1 MMQPSATMLFAT
13 LALPWLAALALF
25 ALPNDRRNAAAGIAG
40 GATLLALTLLALQGP
55 AMFDGLVLNSSV
67 QWLPFKGA
75 DFGLRADGLA
85 WTFAMLVLVIGAL
98 VVLYARYYLSDS
110 DPMARFYAFFMLFM
124 GAMLGVVLADNL
136 LLLVVF
142 WELTSIAS
150 FLLIGYWQ
158 GRADARQGAR
168 LSLTI
173 TAAGGLALLG
183 GVLLLGEIVG
193 SFKLDDVL
201 AAGDAVRAHP
211 WYAPALLLILAGA
224 FSKSA
229 QFPLHFWLPQAM
241 AAPTPVSAYLH
252 SATLVKAGVFLLA
265 RLHPTLSGTDLWFY
279 VVSLTGLATLL
290 VGAYVAVF
298 QHDLKGLLA
307 YSTISHLG
315 LITLLF
321 GLSTPLAT
329 VAGVFHILNH
339 ATFKASLFMA
349 AGIIDHEAGS
359 RDMRHLNG
367 LWKYM
372 PVTAVLAIVASS
384 AMAGVPLLN
393 GFLSKEM
400 FFAETLG
407 LDTQPVLAVLIPL
420 LATLAAAFSVAYSVR
435 FIHDVFWNGE
445 PKGLP
450 RMPHD
455 PPFWMLVPV
464 GALAL
469 LCVLVGTLPAITIGP
484 LLATTATPVVG
495 GTLPYYSLAIW
506 HGLNLP
512 LLMSVVALGVGVVFY
527 FMLQRLF
534 RLHDLVHLPRGGREI
549 LDFTIAAAVRLARAL
564 TGRIVNGSLQRSVL
578 LICAAAV
585 VVGVWPWLTGTAA
598 APATRAAAT
607 AAGPAAWTLWLIAL
621 VALAALLLRHR
632 ERLEALIYL
641 GVVGLTV
648 SLTFGALS
656 APDLLL
662 TQLLVEVAS
671 VLLLLLALNFL
682 PRQSTP
688 TDSSARRWRDAV
700 IALAG
705 GIGVSA
711 IVHAVLTRPRP
722 DSLAPW
728 FLENAVPGA
737 FGTNAVNVIL
747 VDFRAF
753 DTLGE
758 ITVLG
763 LAALLVASLLPRAE
777 APAATPVPP
786 AGAAPAREFSLM
798 LEITS
803 RVMLPLTALVAA
815 WFFIR
820 GHNLP
825 GGGFIGGLVL
835 AIGLLLPY
843 LGSGTSWV
851 EQRSRPGFEAWIG
864 WGLACATVTG
874 LLSLA
879 LGYPFLTSTYF
890 APVLPVVDKI
900 SIASAMFFDLGVFLA
915 VAGASMLALTRL
927 GRLGEPQ
934 AQEQG
939 GLR

>member
-1 MMQPSATMLFAT
+1 MSGMMPYVLLIA
-13 LALPWLAALALF
+13 LALPWLAALVLF
-25 ALPNDRRNAAAGIAG
+25 ALPNERRNSAAAVAG
-40 GATLLALTLLALQGP
+40 GATLAALALLSTAGP
-55 AMFDGLVLNSSV
+55 TVFDGTVLRIAWA
-67 QWLPFKGA
+67 WLPFEGA

-85 WTFAMLVLVIGAL
+85 WTFAMLVLGIGAL
-98 VVLYARYYLSDS
+98 VVLYARYYLSAS

-124 GAMLGVVLADNL
+124 GAMLGIVLADNL

-173 TAAGGLALLG
+173 TALGGLALLA

-193 SFKLDDVL
+193 SFKLDAVL
-201 AAGDAVRAHP
+201 AAGDTVRAHP
-211 WYAPALLLILAGA
+211 WYAATLLLILLGA

-265 RLHPTLSGTDLWFY
+265 RLHPTLAGSELWFY
-279 VVSLTGLATLL
+279 VVSLTGLATLV
-290 VGAYVAVF
+290 VGAYIAVF

-321 GLSTPLAT
+321 GLSTPMAT

-349 AGIIDHEAGS
+349 AGIIDHETGS
-359 RDMRHLNG
+359 RDMRPLGG
-367 LWKYM
+367 LWKFM
-372 PVTAVLAIVASS
+372 PMTAVLAIVASS

-400 FFAETLG
+400 FFAETLH
-407 LDTQPVLAVLIPL
+407 LHTTPLLTLAIPVLATV
-420 LATLAAAFSVAYSVR
+420 AAAFSVAYSVR

-445 PKGLP
+445 PTDLP
-450 RMPHD
+450 RTPHD

-469 LCVLVGTLPAITIGP
+469 LCLLVGIVPALTIGP
-484 LLATTATPVVG
+484 LLALAATPVVG
-495 GTLPYYSLAIW
+495 AALPEYSLAIW
-506 HGLNLP
+506 HGFNLP
-512 LLMSVVALGVGVVFY
+512 LLMSAVALAAGTAIY

-534 RLHDLVHLPRGGREI
+534 KLHDLVHLPRGGREI
-549 LDFTIAAAVRLARAL
+549 FDFTVAATIRFARAAV
-564 TGRIVNGSLQRSVL
+564 GRIANGSLQRSVL
-578 LICAAAV
+578 LICGAALLL
-585 VVGVWPWLTGTAA
+585 GVWPFLNGIA
-598 APATRAAAT
+598 APAAAGPTAT
-607 AAGPAAWTLWLIAL
+607 AAGPVGWTLWLIAL
-621 VALAALLLRHR
+621 VAMAALLARYR
-632 ERLEALIYL
+632 ERVEALVYL
-641 GVVGLTV
+641 GVIGLVV

-671 VLLLLLALNFL
+671 ILLLLLALNFL
-682 PRQSTP
+682 PRRSEP
-688 TDSSARRWRDAV
+688 TDSNARRWRDAG

-705 GIGVSA
+705 GIGISA
-711 IVHAVLTRPRP
+711 IVYAVLTRPRP
-722 DSLAPW
+722 ESLAPW
-728 FLENAVPGA
+728 FLDNAVPGA

-758 ITVLG
+758 IAVLG
-763 LAALLVASLLPRAE
+763 LAALLVAALLPRAATTSAQV
-777 APAATPVPP
+777 APPGADAA
-786 AGAAPAREFSLM
+786 RSLM

-803 RVMLPLTALVAA
+803 RVMIPLTAVVAV

-843 LGSGTSWV
+843 LGSGTGWV
-851 EQRSRPGFEAWIG
+851 EQRSRPSFEAWIG
-864 WGLACATVTG
+864 WGLACATFTG
-874 LLSLA
+874 LVSLA

-890 APVLPVVDKI
+890 APVLPVVDKV
-900 SIASAMFFDLGVFLA
+900 SIASAMFFDLGVFLT
-915 VAGASMLALTRL
+915 VAGAAMLALTRL
-927 GRLGEPQ
+927 GRMAIRTP
-934 AQEQG
+934 AG
-939 GLR
+939 GAA

>member
-1 MMQPSATMLFAT
+1 MMPLQLLAA

-25 ALPNDRRNAAAGIAG
+25 ALPNGRRNTAAAIAG
-40 GATLLALTLLALQGP
+40 GATLLAAALLAMQGP
-55 AMFDGLVLNSSV
+55 AVFAGEVPRFSWP
-67 QWLPFKGA
+67 WLPFEGA
-75 DFGLRADGLA
+75 DFGLRVDGLA
-85 WTFAMLVLVIGAL
+85 WTFAMLVLGIGAL
-98 VVLYARYYLSDS
+98 VVLYARYYLSAD
-110 DPMARFYAFFMLFM
+110 DPMARFYALFMVFM
-124 GAMLGVVLADNL
+124 GAMLGLVLADNL

-142 WELTSIAS
+142 WELTSVSS

-158 GRADARQGAR
+158 DRADARQGAR

-173 TAAGGLALLG
+173 TALGGLALLG
-183 GVLLLGEIVG
+183 GVLLLGDIVG
-193 SFKLDDVL
+193 SFRLDAVL
-201 AAGDAVRAHP
+201 AAGDTVRAHP
-211 WYAPALLLILAGA
+211 WYAPTLLLILLGA

-252 SATLVKAGVFLLA
+252 SATLVKAGVFLIA
-265 RLHPTLSGTDLWFY
+265 RLHPTLAGTDLWFY

-329 VAGVFHILNH
+329 VAGVFHIVNH

-349 AGIIDHEAGS
+349 AGVIDHEAGS
-359 RDMRHLNG
+359 RDMRRLHG
-367 LWKYM
+367 LWRYM
-372 PVTAVLAIVASS
+372 PLTAVLAIVASA

-400 FFAETLG
+400 FFAETLQ
-407 LDTQPVLAVLIPL
+407 LDARPLLAVAIPL
-420 LATLAAAFSVAYSVR
+420 LATVAAAFSVAYSLR

-445 PKGLP
+445 PVGLP
-450 RMPHD
+450 QTPHD
-455 PPFWMLVPV
+455 PPFWMLVPI
-464 GALAL
+464 GALAV
-469 LCVLVGTLPAITIGP
+469 LCLLVGILPALIVGP
-484 LLATTATPVVG
+484 LLAVTAAPVVG

-506 HGLNLP
+506 HGFNLP
-512 LLMSVVALGVGVVFY
+512 LLMSVLALFGGVVLY
-527 FMLQRLF
+527 VMLQRLF
-534 RLHDLVHLPRGGREI
+534 RLHDLVHLPRGGREVF
-549 LDFTIAAAVRLARAL
+549 DATIAAAVRGSRAL
-564 TGRIVNGSLQRSVL
+564 TGLLVNGSVQRSVL
-578 LICAAAV
+578 LITLAALVLGLWTLLA
-585 VVGVWPWLTGTAA
+585 PPPAA
-598 APATRAAAT
+598 APLTVAAT
-607 AAGPAAWTLWLIAL
+607 AAGPVAWTLWLITL
-621 VALAALLLRHR
+621 CALAALVVRHR
-632 ERLEALIYL
+632 ERLEALVYL
-641 GVVGLTV
+641 GVVGLAV

-671 VLLLLLALNFL
+671 ILLLLLALNFL
-682 PRQSTP
+682 PRRSSR
-688 TDSSARRWRDAV
+688 TDPPARRWRDAGL
-700 IALAG
+700 ALGAG
-705 GIGVSA
+705 AGVSML
-711 IVHAVLTRPRP
+711 VHAVLSRPRP

-763 LAALLVASLLPRAE
+763 LAAVLVAALLPRTGTAETVE
-777 APAATPVPP
+777 AP
-786 AGAAPAREFSLM
+786 GAAAGTDRSLM
-798 LEITS
+798 LEVTS
-803 RVMLPLTALVAA
+803 RVMLPLTALVAV
-815 WFFIR
+815 WFFLR

-843 LGSGTSWV
+843 LGSGADWV
-851 EQRSRPGFEAWIG
+851 ERRSTPRFEAWIG
-864 WGLACATVTG
+864 WGLGCATVTG
-874 LLSLA
+874 LVSLA
-879 LGYPFLTSTYF
+879 LDHPFLTSAYL
-890 APVLPVVDKI
+890 APVLPVIEKLPI
-900 SIASAMFFDLGVFLA
+900 PSALFFDLGVFLT
-915 VAGASMLALTRL
+915 VAGAAALALTRL
-927 GRLGEPQ
+927 GRLAAAPND
-934 AQEQG
+934 G
-939 GLR
+939 GRT

>member
-1 MMQPSATMLFAT
+1 MTAPPAGLLFA
-13 LALPWLAALALF
+13 ALLLPAIAAAALF
-25 ALPNDRRNAAAGIAG
+25 ALPNERRNLAAGLAG
-40 GATLLALTLLALQGP
+40 AATLAAFALLALAGP
-55 AMFDGLVLNSSV
+55 AVFDGQVLRV
-67 QWLPFKGA
+67 AVPWLPFTGA

-85 WTFAMLVLVIGAL
+85 WTFAMLLLGIGAL
-98 VVLYARYYLSDS
+98 VVLYARYYLSDA
-110 DPMARFYAFFMLFM
+110 DPIARFYAFFMLFM

-168 LSLTI
+168 LSFTI
-173 TAAGGLALLG
+173 TAAGGLALLA

-193 SFKLDDVL
+193 SFRLDDVL
-201 AAGDAVRAHP
+201 AAGDRIRAHP

-229 QFPLHFWLPQAM
+229 QVPLHFWLPQAM

-265 RLHPTLSGTDLWFY
+265 RLHPALAGTDLWFY
-279 VVSLTGLATLL
+279 VVSSTGLATLL
-290 VGAYVAVF
+290 VGAYIAVF

-359 RDMRHLNG
+359 RDMRLLKG
-367 LWKYM
+367 LRRHM
-372 PVTAVLAIVASS
+372 PVTAVLAIVASA

-400 FFAETLG
+400 FFAETVG
-407 LDTQPVLAVLIPL
+407 LDAHPLLALLIPA

-435 FIHDVFWNGE
+435 FIHDVFWHGE
-445 PKGLP
+445 TAGLP
-450 RMPHD
+450 RTPHD
-455 PPFWMLVPV
+455 PPFWMLLPAA
-464 GALAL
+464 ALAL
-469 LCVLVGTLPAITIGP
+469 LCLLVGILPALTIGP
-484 LLATTATPVVG
+484 LLALAATPVVG
-495 GTLPYYSLAIW
+495 GALPAYSLAIW

-512 LLMSVVALGVGVVFY
+512 LAMSIVALVVGAGFY
-527 FMLQRLF
+527 FTLQRLF
-534 RLHDLVHLPRGGREI
+534 RLHDRVHLPRGGRE
-549 LDFTIAAAVRLARAL
+549 LFDFAMAALARGAARL
-564 TGRIVNGSLQRSVL
+564 SGLVVNGSLQRSLGLIVL
-578 LICAAAV
+578 ATVALGLW
-585 VVGVWPWLTGTAA
+585 GVIGAGGPAPAA
-598 APATRAAAT
+598 APPGTPVGI
-607 AAGPAAWTLWLIAL
+607 AGTTLWLIGI
-621 VALAALLLRHR
+621 VALAALLARHR
-632 ERLEALIYL
+632 TRLEAVLYL
-641 GVVGLTV
+641 GAVGLVV

-671 VLLLLLALNFL
+671 VLLLLLALHFL
-682 PRQSTP
+682 PPESAPSDTR
-688 TDSSARRWRDAV
+688 ARRGRDALLALGAGAG
-700 IALAG
+700 IAAL
-705 GIGVSA
+705 
-711 IVHAVLTRPRP
+711 VHTVLTRPRP

-728 FLENAVPGA
+728 FLENALPGA
-737 FGTNAVNVIL
+737 FGTNAVNVII
-747 VDFRAF
+747 VDFRGF

-763 LAALLVASLLPRAE
+763 LAALIVAMLLPRAQPP
-777 APAATPVPP
+777 APGAVPAALRSPLLEVT
-786 AGAAPAREFSLM
+786 AR
-798 LEITS
+798 T
-803 RVMLPLTALVAA
+803 MLPLVALVAL
-815 WFFIR
+815 WFFLR
-820 GHNLP
+820 GHNQP

-843 LGSGTSWV
+843 LGSGTNWV
-851 EQRSRPGFEAWIG
+851 EERSQPNFEAWIAWG
-864 WGLACATVTG
+864 VGCATLTGLA
-874 LLSLA
+874 SLA
-879 LGYPFLTSTYF
+879 FDHPFLTSTYL
-890 APVLPVVDKI
+890 APVLPLVEKV
-900 SIASAMFFDLGVFLA
+900 SIASAMFFDLGVFLT
-915 VAGASMLALTRL
+915 VTGATMLALTRL
-927 GRLGEPQ
+927 GRLDG
-934 AQEQG
+934 AGARAAAAAG
-939 GLR
+939 GAR

>member
-1 MMQPSATMLFAT
+1 MMPLQLLAA

-25 ALPNDRRNAAAGIAG
+25 ALPNGRRNASAAIAG
-40 GATLLALTLLALQGP
+40 GATLLAAALLATLGP
-55 AMFDGLVLNSSV
+55 AVFAGDVPHISWP
-67 QWLPFKGA
+67 WLPLEGA
-75 DFGLRADGLA
+75 HFGLRVDGLA
-85 WTFAMLVLVIGAL
+85 WTFAMLVLGIGAL
-98 VVLYARYYLSDS
+98 VVLYARYYLSAE
-110 DPMARFYAFFMLFM
+110 DPMARFYALFMVFM
-124 GAMLGVVLADNL
+124 GAMLGLVLSDNL

-142 WELTSIAS
+142 WELTSISS

-158 GRADARQGAR
+158 DRADARRGAR

-173 TAAGGLALLG
+173 TALGGLALLA
-183 GVLLLGEIVG
+183 GVLLLGSIVG
-193 SFKLDDVL
+193 SFQLDAVL
-201 AAGDAVRAHP
+201 AAGETVRTHP
-211 WYAPALLLILAGA
+211 WYAPTLLLILLGA

-252 SATLVKAGVFLLA
+252 SATLVKAGVFLIA
-265 RLHPTLSGTDLWFY
+265 RLHPTLAGTDLWFY

-290 VGAYVAVF
+290 TGAYIAMF

-339 ATFKASLFMA
+339 AAFKASLFMA
-349 AGIIDHEAGS
+349 AGVIDHETGS
-359 RDMRHLNG
+359 RDMRRLHG
-367 LWKYM
+367 LWRYM
-372 PVTAVLAIVASS
+372 PVTAVLAIVASA

-400 FFAETLG
+400 FFAETLH
-407 LDTQPVLAVLIPL
+407 LDARPLLSAAIPL
-420 LATLAAAFSVAYSVR
+420 LATVAAAFSVAYSLR

-445 PKGLP
+445 PVALP
-450 RMPHD
+450 RKPHD
-455 PPFWMLVPV
+455 PPFWMLVPI
-464 GALAL
+464 GTLAALCL
-469 LCVLVGTLPAITIGP
+469 LVGILPALTVGP
-484 LLATTATPVVG
+484 LLAVTATPVVG
-495 GTLPYYSLAIW
+495 GTLPDYSLAIW

-512 LLMSVVALGVGVVFY
+512 LLMSVLALLVGVALY

-549 LDFTIAAAVRLARAL
+549 FDATVAAAVRASRAL
-564 TGRIVNGSLQRSVL
+564 TDLLVNGSVQRSVL
-578 LICAAAV
+578 LITLAALVLGLWTLLAP
-585 VVGVWPWLTGTAA
+585 GSAA
-598 APATRAAAT
+598 APPSVAAT
-607 AAGPAAWTLWLIAL
+607 PAGPVVWTLWLL
-621 VALAALLLRHR
+621 TLCALAALIVRHR
-632 ERLEALIYL
+632 ERLEALVYL
-641 GVVGLTV
+641 GVVGLAV

-671 VLLLLLALNFL
+671 ILLLLLALNFL
-682 PRQSTP
+682 PQRSSR
-688 TDSSARRWRDAV
+688 TDPAARRWRDAG
-700 IALAG
+700 IALGAG
-705 GIGVSA
+705 VGISTLVY
-711 IVHAVLTRPRP
+711 AVLSRPRP

-728 FLENAVPGA
+728 FLENAIPGA

-763 LAALLVASLLPRAE
+763 LAALLVAGLLPRVA
-777 APAATPVPP
+777 AATPVEAAGAGDP
-786 AGAAPAREFSLM
+786 AGRSLM

-803 RVMLPLTALVAA
+803 RVMLPLTALVAV
-815 WFFIR
+815 WFFLR

-843 LGSGTSWV
+843 LGSGADWV
-851 EQRSRPGFEAWIG
+851 EQRSAPRFEAWIG

-874 LLSLA
+874 LVSLA
-879 LGYPFLTSTYF
+879 LDHPFLTSAYL
-890 APVLPVVDKI
+890 APVLPVIDKVP
-900 SIASAMFFDLGVFLA
+900 IATAMFFDLGVFLT
-915 VAGASMLALTRL
+915 VAGAAALALTRL
-927 GRLGEPQ
+927 GRLSGTPHD
-934 AQEQG
+934 G
-939 GLR
+939 GRA

>member
-1 MMQPSATMLFAT
+1 MPLQLLAA

-25 ALPNDRRNAAAGIAG
+25 ALPNGRRNTAAAIAG
-40 GATLLALTLLALQGP
+40 GASLLAAALLATLGP
-55 AMFDGLVLNSSV
+55 AVFAGEVPHVSWP
-67 QWLPFKGA
+67 WLPFEGA
-75 DFGLRADGLA
+75 DFGLRVDGLA
-85 WTFAMLVLVIGAL
+85 WTFAMLVLGIGAL
-98 VVLYARYYLSDS
+98 VVLYARYYLSAD
-110 DPMARFYAFFMLFM
+110 DPMARFYALFMLFM
-124 GAMLGVVLADNL
+124 GAMLGLVLADNL

-142 WELTSIAS
+142 WELTSLSS

-158 GRADARQGAR
+158 HRADARRGAR

-173 TAAGGLALLG
+173 TALGGLALLG
-183 GVLLLGEIVG
+183 GVLLLGGIVG
-193 SFKLDDVL
+193 SFQLDAVL
-201 AAGDAVRAHP
+201 AAGETVRAHP
-211 WYAPALLLILAGA
+211 WYAPTLLLILLGA

-252 SATLVKAGVFLLA
+252 SATLVKAGVFLIA

-279 VVSLTGLATLL
+279 VVSLTGLATLG
-290 VGAYVAVF
+290 VGAYIAMF
-298 QHDLKGLLA
+298 KHDLKGLLA

-329 VAGVFHILNH
+329 VAGVFHIINH

-349 AGIIDHEAGS
+349 AGVIDHETGS
-359 RDMRHLNG
+359 RDMRRLHG
-367 LWKYM
+367 LWRYM
-372 PVTAVLAIVASS
+372 PLTAVLAIVASA

-400 FFAETLG
+400 FFAETLQ
-407 LDTQPVLAVLIPL
+407 LDARPL
-420 LATLAAAFSVAYSVR
+420 LAVAIPPLATVAAAFSVAYSLR

-445 PKGLP
+445 PRGLP
-450 RMPHD
+450 RTPHD
-455 PPFWMLVPV
+455 PPIWMLVPI
-464 GALAL
+464 GTLAALCL
-469 LCVLVGTLPAITIGP
+469 LVGILPAMTVGP
-484 LLATTATPVVG
+484 LLAVTAAPVVG

-512 LLMSVVALGVGVVFY
+512 LLMSVLALFAGVVLY

-534 RLHDLVHLPRGGREI
+534 RLHDLVHLPRGGREVF
-549 LDFTIAAAVRLARAL
+549 DATVAAAVRGSRAL
-564 TGRIVNGSLQRSVL
+564 IGLLVNGSVQRSVL
-578 LICAAAV
+578 LITLAAL
-585 VVGVWPWLTGTAA
+585 GLGLWPLLAPQPGA
-598 APATRAAAT
+598 APLTVAAT
-607 AAGPAAWTLWLIAL
+607 SAGPVAWTLWLL
-621 VALAALLLRHR
+621 TLCALAALVVRHR
-632 ERLEALIYL
+632 ERLEALVYL
-641 GVVGLTV
+641 GVVGLAV

-671 VLLLLLALNFL
+671 ILLLLLALNFL
-682 PRQSTP
+682 PRRSSR
-688 TDSSARRWRDAV
+688 TDAPARRWRDAGL
-700 IALAG
+700 ALSAG
-705 GIGVSA
+705 VGISTLVY
-711 IVHAVLTRPRP
+711 AVLSRPRP

-728 FLENAVPGA
+728 FLDNAVPGA

-763 LAALLVASLLPRAE
+763 LAAVLVAALLPHTVTAGTVE
-777 APAATPVPP
+777 APDAATG
-786 AGAAPAREFSLM
+786 AGRSLM
-798 LEITS
+798 LEVTS
-803 RVMLPLTALVAA
+803 RVMLPLTGLVAV
-815 WFFIR
+815 WFFLR

-843 LGSGTSWV
+843 LGSGADWV
-851 EQRSRPGFEAWIG
+851 ERRSAPRFEAWIG

-874 LLSLA
+874 LVSLA
-879 LGYPFLTSTYF
+879 LSHPFLTSAYL
-890 APVLPVVDKI
+890 APVLPVIEKLPI
-900 SIASAMFFDLGVFLA
+900 PSAMFFDLGVFLT
-915 VAGASMLALTRL
+915 VAGAAALALTRL
-927 GRLGEPQ
+927 GRHSGAPQ
-934 AQEQG
+934 DG
-939 GLR
+939 GRT

>member
-1 MMQPSATMLFAT
+1 MTGMPLQLLGAF
-13 LALPWLAALALF
+13 ALPWLAAIALL
-25 ALPNDRRNAAAGIAG
+25 ALPNQRRNAAAAIAG
-40 GATLLALTLLALQGP
+40 GAALLGVALLATLGP
-55 AMFDGLVLNSSV
+55 AVFAGGVLQLSWP
-67 QWLPFKGA
+67 WLPFEGA
-75 DFGLRADGLA
+75 SFGLRVDGLA
-85 WTFAMLVLVIGAL
+85 WTFAMLVLGIGAL
-98 VVLYARYYLSDS
+98 VVLYARYYLSES

-142 WELTSIAS
+142 WELTSISS

-173 TAAGGLALLG
+173 TALGGLALLA

-193 SFKLDDVL
+193 SFSLDAVL
-201 AAGDAVRAHP
+201 AAGETVRAHP
-211 WYAPALLLILAGA
+211 WYAPAVLLILLGA

-252 SATLVKAGVFLLA
+252 SATLVKAGVFLIA
-265 RLHPTLSGTDLWFY
+265 RLHPTLAGTDLWFY
-279 VVSLTGLATLL
+279 VVSLTGLATLV
-290 VGAYVAVF
+290 VGAYIAVF

-329 VAGVFHILNH
+329 VAGVFHVVNH

-359 RDMRHLNG
+359 RDMRSLNG

-372 PVTAVLAIVASS
+372 RVTAVLAIVASS

-400 FFAETLG
+400 FFAETLA
-407 LDTQPVLAVLIPL
+407 LDAHPVLAILIPS

-445 PKGLP
+445 PRGLP
-450 RMPHD
+450 RTPHD

-469 LCVLVGTLPAITIGP
+469 LCLLVGIVPAITVGP
-484 LLATTATPVVG
+484 LLAVTATPVVG
-495 GTLPYYSLAIW
+495 GTLPEYSLAIW

-512 LLMSVVALGVGVVFY
+512 LLMSVIALGVGTVFY
-527 FMLQRLF
+527 FTLQRLF
-534 RLHDLVHLPRGGREI
+534 RLHELVHLPRGGREI
-549 LDFTIAAAVRLARAL
+549 FDFTVSAAVRAARAI
-564 TGRIVNGSLQRSVL
+564 TGAIVNGSLQRSVL
-578 LICAAAV
+578 LITLASLALGAWV
-585 VVGVWPWLTGTAA
+585 LLDARQPGAL
-598 APATRAAAT
+598 AAAT
-607 AAGPAAWTLWLIAL
+607 VPANTVGWTLWLIAL
-621 VALAALLLRHR
+621 VALAALLTRHR
-632 ERLEALIYL
+632 ERIEALIYL
-641 GVVGLTV
+641 GVVGLVV

-671 VLLLLLALNFL
+671 ILLLLLALNFM
-682 PRQSTP
+682 PRQSAP
-688 TDSSARRWRDAV
+688 TDTARRRWRDASV
-700 IALAG
+700 ALGAG
-705 GIGVSA
+705 VGVSA
-711 IVHAVLTRPRP
+711 IVYAVLSRPKP
-722 DSLAPW
+722 ESLAPW

-763 LAALLVASLLPRAE
+763 LAALIVGALLPRA
-777 APAATPVPP
+777 ATTTVTGP
-786 AGAAPAREFSLM
+786 GADRSLM

-803 RVMLPLTALVAA
+803 RVMLPLTALVAV
-815 WFFIR
+815 WFFLR

-843 LGSGTSWV
+843 LGSGTDWV
-851 EQRSRPGFEAWIG
+851 EQRSRPSFEAWIG
-864 WGLACATVTG
+864 WGLACATITG
-874 LLSLA
+874 LVSLG
-879 LGYPFLTSTYF
+879 LGYPFLTSTYL
-890 APVLPVVDKI
+890 APVLPVIDKV
-900 SIASAMFFDLGVFLA
+900 SIASAMFFDFGVFLT
-915 VAGASMLALTRL
+915 VAGAAMLALTRL
-927 GRLGEPQ
+927 GRLSAEPERG
-934 AQEQG
+934 AEAG
-939 GLR
+939 

>member
-1 MMQPSATMLFAT
+1 MTLSTAYLLPGA

-25 ALPNDRRNAAAGIAG
+25 AMPNERRTAAAVVAG
-40 GATLLALTLLALQGP
+40 GATLAALVLLGLAGP
-55 AMFDGLVLNSSV
+55 TVFDGGVLRIAWA
-67 QWLPFKGA
+67 WLPFEGA

-85 WTFAMLVLVIGAL
+85 WTFAMLVLGIGAL
-98 VVLYARYYLSDS
+98 VVLYARYYLSES

-124 GAMLGVVLADNL
+124 GAMLGIVLADNL

-173 TAAGGLALLG
+173 TALGGLALLA

-193 SFKLDDVL
+193 SFKLDAVL
-201 AAGDAVRAHP
+201 AAGDTVRAHP
-211 WYAPALLLILAGA
+211 WYAPTLLLILLGA

-265 RLHPTLSGTDLWFY
+265 RLHPTLAGTELWFY
-279 VVSLTGLATLL
+279 VVSLTGLATLV
-290 VGAYVAVF
+290 VGAYIAVF

-321 GLSTPLAT
+321 GLSTPMAT

-349 AGIIDHEAGS
+349 AGIIDHETGS
-359 RDMRHLNG
+359 RDMRPLGG

-372 PVTAVLAIVASS
+372 PMTAVLAIVASS

-400 FFAETLG
+400 FFAETLH
-407 LDTQPVLAVLIPL
+407 LHTTPLLTLVIPVLATV
-420 LATLAAAFSVAYSVR
+420 AAAFSVAYSVR

-445 PKGLP
+445 PTDLP
-450 RMPHD
+450 RKPHD

-469 LCVLVGTLPAITIGP
+469 LCLLVGIVPALTIGP
-484 LLATTATPVVG
+484 LLAVAATPVVG
-495 GTLPYYSLAIW
+495 AALPEYSLAIW
-506 HGLNLP
+506 HGFNLP
-512 LLMSVVALGVGVVFY
+512 LLMSAVALAAGTAIY

-534 RLHDLVHLPRGGREI
+534 KLHDIVHLPRGGREI
-549 LDFTIAAAVRLARAL
+549 FDFTIAAIIRFARAAV
-564 TGRIVNGSLQRSVL
+564 GRIANGSLQRSVL
-578 LICAAAV
+578 LICGAALLLGA
-585 VVGVWPWLTGTAA
+585 WPLLTGTTAPAA
-598 APATRAAAT
+598 AGPMAT
-607 AAGPAAWTLWLIAL
+607 AAGPVGWTLWLIAL
-621 VALAALLLRHR
+621 VAMAALLVRHR
-632 ERLEALIYL
+632 ERVEALVYL
-641 GVVGLTV
+641 GVIGLVV

-671 VLLLLLALNFL
+671 ILLLLLALNFL
-682 PRQSTP
+682 PRRSEP
-688 TDSSARRWRDAV
+688 TDSNARRWRDAG

-705 GIGVSA
+705 GIGISV

-722 DSLAPW
+722 ESLAPW
-728 FLENAVPGA
+728 FLDNAVPGA

-758 ITVLG
+758 IAVLG
-763 LAALLVASLLPRAE
+763 LAALLVAALLPRA
-777 APAATPVPP
+777 ATTAAQVTPP
-786 AGAAPAREFSLM
+786 GADAARSLM

-803 RVMLPLTALVAA
+803 RVMIPLTAVVAV

-843 LGSGTSWV
+843 LGSGTDWV
-851 EQRSRPGFEAWIG
+851 EQRSRPSFEAWIG
-864 WGLACATVTG
+864 WGIACATFTG
-874 LLSLA
+874 VVSLA

-890 APVLPVVDKI
+890 APVLPVIDKV
-900 SIASAMFFDLGVFLA
+900 SIASAMFFDLGVFLT
-915 VAGASMLALTRL
+915 VAGAAMLALTRL
-927 GRLGEPQ
+927 GRMAIRTP
-934 AQEQG
+934 AG
-939 GLR
+939 GAP

>member
-1 MMQPSATMLFAT
+1 MISTPLALLAAF
-13 LALPWLAALALF
+13 ALPWLAALALF
-25 ALPNDRRNAAAGIAG
+25 ALPNERRNTAAAIAG
-40 GATLLALTLLALQGP
+40 GAALLGLASLATLGP
-55 AMFDGLVLNSSV
+55 AVLDGAVPQLSWP
-67 QWLPFKGA
+67 WLPFEGGS
-75 DFGLRADGLA
+75 FGLRADGLA
-85 WTFAMLVLVIGAL
+85 WTFAMLVLGIGGLVI
-98 VVLYARYYLSDS
+98 LYARYYLSNT

-136 LLLVVF
+136 LLLVVC
-142 WELTSIAS
+142 WELTSISS

-168 LSLTI
+168 LSLTV
-173 TAAGGLALLG
+173 TALGGLALLG
-183 GVLLLGEIVG
+183 EIAG
-193 SFKLDDVL
+193 SFKLEAVL
-201 AAGDAVRAHP
+201 AAGATVRAHP
-211 WYAPALLLILAGA
+211 WYAPTLLLILLGA

-252 SATLVKAGVFLLA
+252 SATLVKAGVFLIA
-265 RLHPTLSGTDLWFY
+265 RLHPTLAGTDLWFY
-279 VVSLTGLATLL
+279 AVSLTGLATLV
-290 VGAYVAVF
+290 VGAYIAVF

-321 GLSTPLAT
+321 GLSSPMAT

-359 RDMRHLNG
+359 RDMRSLNG

-372 PVTAVLAIVASS
+372 PMTAVLAIVASS

-400 FFAETLG
+400 FFAETLH
-407 LDTQPVLAVLIPL
+407 LRTTPALTIAIPL

-450 RMPHD
+450 KTPHD

-469 LCVLVGTLPAITIGP
+469 LCVLVGILPGLTIGP
-484 LLATTATPVVG
+484 LLALTATPVVG
-495 GTLPYYSLAIW
+495 GALPEYSLAIW

-512 LLMSVVALGVGVVFY
+512 LLMSVIALGVGTLFY

-534 RLHDLVHLPRGGREI
+534 RLHDLVHLPRGGRE
-549 LDFTIAAAVRLARAL
+549 LFDFTIAATVRAARVL
-564 TGRIVNGSLQRSVL
+564 TGAIVDGSVRRSVL
-578 LICAAAV
+578 LIALASL
-585 VVGVWPWLTGTAA
+585 LTGAWVLFGGPPA
-598 APATRAAAT
+598 GAQVMPATVT
-607 AAGPAAWTLWLIAL
+607 ASPVAWTLWLLAL
-621 VALAALLLRHR
+621 VALAALLTRHR
-632 ERLEALIYL
+632 QRVEALIYL
-641 GVVGLTV
+641 GVVGLVV

-671 VLLLLLALNFL
+671 ILLLLLALNFL
-682 PRQSTP
+682 PRQAATADAP
-688 TDSSARRWRDAV
+688 RRRWRDAAV
-700 IALAG
+700 AVSAG
-705 GIGVSA
+705 VGVSA
-711 IVHAVLTRPRP
+711 IVHAVLTRAKPP
-722 DSLAPW
+722 SLAPW

-747 VDFRAF
+747 VDFRGF

-763 LAALLVASLLPRAE
+763 LAAVIVAALLPRA
-777 APAATPVPP
+777 AVPDGGG
-786 AGAAPAREFSLM
+786 AGGDRSLM

-803 RVMLPLTALVAA
+803 RVMLPLVALVAV
-815 WFFIR
+815 WFFLR

-825 GGGFIGGLVL
+825 GGGFIGGLVF

-843 LGSGTSWV
+843 LGSGTAWV
-851 EQRSRPGFEAWIG
+851 EQRSRPSFEAWIG
-864 WGLACATVTG
+864 LGLACATLTG
-874 LLSLA
+874 LVSLA
-879 LGYPFLTSTYF
+879 FGYPFLTSTYF
-890 APVLPVVDKI
+890 APALPLIDKV
-900 SIASAMFFDLGVFLA
+900 SIASAMFFDLGVFLT
-915 VAGASMLALTRL
+915 VAGAAMLALTRL
-927 GRLGEPQ
+927 GRLSGADAAREP
-934 AQEQG
+934 A
-939 GLR
+939 

>member
-1 MMQPSATMLFAT
+1 MPLQLLAA

-25 ALPNDRRNAAAGIAG
+25 ALPNGRRNTAAAIAG
-40 GATLLALTLLALQGP
+40 GATLLAAALLAMSGP
-55 AMFDGLVLNSSV
+55 AVFAGDIPRFSWP
-67 QWLPFKGA
+67 WLPLEGA
-75 DFGLRADGLA
+75 GFGLRVDGLA
-85 WTFAMLVLVIGAL
+85 WTFAMLVLGIGAL
-98 VVLYARYYLSDS
+98 VVLYARYYLSAD
-110 DPMARFYAFFMLFM
+110 DPMARFYALFMVFM
-124 GAMLGVVLADNL
+124 GAMLGLVLADNL

-142 WELTSIAS
+142 WELTSISS

-158 GRADARQGAR
+158 DRADARRGAR

-173 TAAGGLALLG
+173 TALGGLALLA
-183 GVLLLGEIVG
+183 GVLLLGSIVG
-193 SFKLDDVL
+193 SVQLDAVL
-201 AAGDAVRAHP
+201 AAGDTVRAHP
-211 WYAPALLLILAGA
+211 WYAPTLLLILLGA

-252 SATLVKAGVFLLA
+252 SATLVKAGVFLIA
-265 RLHPTLSGTDLWFY
+265 RLHPTLAGTDLWFY
-279 VVSLTGLATLL
+279 VVSLTGLATLV
-290 VGAYVAVF
+290 VGAYIAVF

-349 AGIIDHEAGS
+349 AGVIDHEAGS
-359 RDMRHLNG
+359 RDMRQLNG
-367 LWKYM
+367 LWKHM
-372 PVTAVLAIVASS
+372 RLTAVLAIIASA

-400 FFAETLG
+400 FFAETL
-407 LDTQPVLAVLIPL
+407 LIDARPLLAVVIPL
-420 LATLAAAFSVAYSVR
+420 LATVAAALSVAYSLR

-445 PKGLP
+445 PIDLP
-450 RMPHD
+450 RTPHD
-455 PPFWMLVPV
+455 PPFWMLVPI
-464 GALAL
+464 GALAV
-469 LCVLVGTLPAITIGP
+469 LCLLVGILPALTVGP
-484 LLATTATPVVG
+484 LLAVTAAPVVG
-495 GTLPYYSLAIW
+495 GTLPEYSLAIW
-506 HGLNLP
+506 HGFNLP
-512 LLMSVVALGVGVVFY
+512 LLMSVLALFVGVALY

-534 RLHDLVHLPRGGREI
+534 RLHDLVHLPRGGREVF
-549 LDFTIAAAVRLARAL
+549 DATVAAAVRGSRAL
-564 TGRIVNGSLQRSVL
+564 IDLLVNGSVQRSVL
-578 LICAAAV
+578 LITLAALVLGLWTLSVPHPA
-585 VVGVWPWLTGTAA
+585 TAA
-598 APATRAAAT
+598 PSVAAT
-607 AAGPAAWTLWLIAL
+607 AAGPVAWTLWLL
-621 VALAALLLRHR
+621 TLCSLAALIVRHR
-632 ERLEALIYL
+632 ERLEALVYL
-641 GVVGLTV
+641 GVVGLAV

-671 VLLLLLALNFL
+671 ILLLLLALNFL
-682 PRQSTP
+682 PRRSSR
-688 TDSSARRWRDAV
+688 TDPPARRWRDAGL
-700 IALAG
+700 ALGAG
-705 GIGVSA
+705 VGISTLVY
-711 IVHAVLTRPRP
+711 AVLSRPRP

-728 FLENAVPGA
+728 FLENAIPGA

-763 LAALLVASLLPRAE
+763 LAALLVAALLPRLRTAATVGTPGAGAE
-777 APAATPVPP
+777 A
-786 AGAAPAREFSLM
+786 GRSLM

-803 RVMLPLTALVAA
+803 RVMLPLTALVAV
-815 WFFIR
+815 WFFLR

-843 LGSGTSWV
+843 LGSGVDWV
-851 EQRSRPGFEAWIG
+851 EQRSKPRFEAWIG

-874 LLSLA
+874 LVSLA
-879 LGYPFLTSTYF
+879 LDHPFLTSAYL
-890 APVLPVVDKI
+890 APVLPVIDKVP
-900 SIASAMFFDLGVFLA
+900 IATAMFFDLGVFLT
-915 VAGASMLALTRL
+915 VAGAAALALTRL
-927 GRLGEPQ
+927 GRLSGAPDD
-934 AQEQG
+934 G
-939 GLR
+939 GRT

>member
-1 MMQPSATMLFAT
+1 MTGAPLQLLGAF
-13 LALPWLAALALF
+13 ALPWLAAMALL
-25 ALPNDRRNAAAGIAG
+25 ALPNERRDTAAAIAG
-40 GATLLALTLLALQGP
+40 GAALFGVALLATLGPPVFAGDVLQLSWP
-55 AMFDGLVLNSSV
+55 
-67 QWLPFKGA
+67 WLPFQGA
-75 DFGLRADGLA
+75 SFGLRADGLA
-85 WTFAMLVLVIGAL
+85 WTFAMLVLGIGAL
-98 VVLYARYYLSDS
+98 VVLYARYYLSES

-142 WELTSIAS
+142 WELTSISS

-158 GRADARQGAR
+158 GRADARRGAR

-173 TAAGGLALLG
+173 TALGGLALLA

-193 SFKLDDVL
+193 SFSLDAVL
-201 AAGDAVRAHP
+201 AAGDTVRADP
-211 WYAPALLLILAGA
+211 RYAPAVLLILLGA

-252 SATLVKAGVFLLA
+252 SATLVKAGVFLVA
-265 RLHPTLSGTDLWFY
+265 RLHPTLAGTDLWFY
-279 VVSLTGLATLL
+279 VVSLTGLATLV

-329 VAGVFHILNH
+329 VAGVFHIVNH

-359 RDMRHLNG
+359 RDMRSLNG
-367 LWKYM
+367 LWKHM
-372 PVTAVLAIVASS
+372 RVTAVLAIVASS

-400 FFAETLG
+400 FFAETLA
-407 LDTQPVLAVLIPL
+407 LDVHPVLAILIPS

-445 PKGLP
+445 PQGLP
-450 RMPHD
+450 RTPHD

-469 LCVLVGTLPAITIGP
+469 LCLLVGIVPAITVGP
-484 LLATTATPVVG
+484 LLAVMATPVVG
-495 GTLPYYSLAIW
+495 GALPEYSLAIW

-512 LLMSVVALGVGVVFY
+512 LVMSMIALGVGTVFY
-527 FMLQRLF
+527 FTLQRLF
-534 RLHDLVHLPRGGREI
+534 RLHDLVHLPRGSREI
-549 LDFTIAAAVRLARAL
+549 FDFTVSAAVRAARVI
-564 TGRIVNGSLQRSVL
+564 TGEIVNGSLQRSVL
-578 LICAAAV
+578 LVTLASLALGAWVLLDARQPGALAAV
-585 VVGVWPWLTGTAA
+585 TVPANTVG
-598 APATRAAAT
+598 
-607 AAGPAAWTLWLIAL
+607 WTLWLIAL
-621 VALAALLLRHR
+621 AALAALLTRHR
-632 ERLEALIYL
+632 ERVEALIYL
-641 GVVGLTV
+641 GVVGLVV

-671 VLLLLLALNFL
+671 ILLLLLALNFM
-682 PRQSTP
+682 PRQSVP
-688 TDSSARRWRDAV
+688 TDTARRRWRDAAV
-700 IALAG
+700 ALGAG
-705 GIGVSA
+705 GGVSA
-711 IVHAVLTRPRP
+711 IVYSVLSRPKP
-722 DSLAPW
+722 ESLAPW

-763 LAALLVASLLPRAE
+763 LAALIVGALLPRS
-777 APAATPVPP
+777 ATTTATGP
-786 AGAAPAREFSLM
+786 GADRSLM
-798 LEITS
+798 LEITT
-803 RVMLPLTALVAA
+803 RVMLPLAALVAI
-815 WFFIR
+815 WFFVR

-843 LGSGTSWV
+843 LGSGTDWV
-851 EQRSRPGFEAWIG
+851 EQRSRPSFEAWIG
-864 WGLACATVTG
+864 WGLACATITG
-874 LLSLA
+874 LVSVG
-879 LGYPFLTSTYF
+879 LGYPFLTSTYL
-890 APVLPVVDKI
+890 APVLPVIDKV
-900 SIASAMFFDLGVFLA
+900 SVASAMFFDFGVFLA
-915 VAGASMLALTRL
+915 VAGAAMLALTRL
-927 GRLGEPQ
+927 GRLSADPTRGAE
-934 AQEQG
+934 AT
-939 GLR
+939 

>member
-1 MMQPSATMLFAT
+1 MNASPLPLLGAF
-13 LALPWLAALALF
+13 ALPWLAALALF
-25 ALPNDRRNAAAGIAG
+25 ALPNERRNAAAAIAG
-40 GATLLALTLLALQGP
+40 GAALLAVVLLATLGP
-55 AMFDGLVLNSSV
+55 AVFAGAVPRVSWP
-67 QWLPFKGA
+67 WLPLADA

-85 WTFAMLVLVIGAL
+85 WTFAMLVTGIGAL

-110 DPMARFYAFFMLFM
+110 DPMARFYAFFMVFM

-136 LLLVVF
+136 LLLVAF
-142 WELTSIAS
+142 WELTSISS

-173 TAAGGLALLG
+173 TALGGLALFA

-193 SFKLDDVL
+193 SFSLDAVL
-201 AAGDAVRAHP
+201 AAGETVRAHR
-211 WYAPALLLILAGA
+211 WYAPALLLILLGA
-224 FSKSA
+224 FAKSA

-252 SATLVKAGVFLLA
+252 SATLVKAGVFLIA
-265 RLHPTLSGTDLWFY
+265 RLHPTLAGSELWFY
-279 VVSLTGLATLL
+279 VVSLTGLATLA

-359 RDMRHLNG
+359 RDMRLLNG

-372 PVTAVLAIVASS
+372 PVTAVLAIIASS

-407 LDTQPVLAVLIPL
+407 LDAHPILAIAIPL
-420 LATLAAAFSVAYSVR
+420 LATVAAAFSVAYSVR

-450 RMPHD
+450 RRPHE

-469 LCVLVGTLPAITIGP
+469 LCLLVGILPAITIGS
-484 LLATTATPVVG
+484 LLALAATPVVG
-495 GTLPYYSLAIW
+495 GTLPEYSLAIW
-506 HGLNLP
+506 HGFNLP
-512 LLMSVVALGVGVVFY
+512 LLMSVIALGVGTVFY
-527 FMLQRLF
+527 LMLQRLF
-534 RLHDLVHLPRGGREI
+534 RLHDLIHLPRGGREVFD
-549 LDFTIAAAVRLARAL
+549 LAVSAAVRGARAL
-564 TGRIVNGSLQRSVL
+564 TEALVNGSLQRSVFLITLGSL
-578 LICAAAV
+578 LVAGWMVFGSGRPDHVGRVMPLAAH
-585 VVGVWPWLTGTAA
+585 PL
-598 APATRAAAT
+598 
-607 AAGPAAWTLWLIAL
+607 AWALWLIAL
-621 VALAALLLRHR
+621 VALAALLTRHR
-632 ERLEALIYL
+632 ERLEALVYL
-641 GVVGLTV
+641 GVIGLVV
-648 SLTFGALS
+648 SLTFGGLS

-671 VLLLLLALNFL
+671 ILLLLLALHFL
-682 PRQSTP
+682 PLQSAR
-688 TDSSARRWRDAV
+688 TDAPRRRWRDAAV
-700 IALAG
+700 ALGAG
-705 GIGVSA
+705 VGVSA
-711 IVHAVLTRPRP
+711 IVHAVLSRPKP

-747 VDFRAF
+747 VDFRGL

-763 LAALLVASLLPRAE
+763 LAAVIVAALLPRARGLPE
-777 APAATPVPP
+777 VEP
-786 AGAAPAREFSLM
+786 GGDRSLM
-798 LEITS
+798 LELTS
-803 RVMLPLTALVAA
+803 RAMLPLVSLVAI
-815 WFFIR
+815 WFFLR

-843 LGSGTSWV
+843 LGSGTAWV
-851 EQRSRPGFEAWIG
+851 ERRSLPSFEAWIG

-874 LLSLA
+874 LVSLA

-890 APVLPVVDKI
+890 APVLPVVDKV
-900 SIASAMFFDLGVFLA
+900 SIASAMFFDLGVFLT
-915 VAGASMLALTRL
+915 VAGAAMLALTRL
-927 GRLGEPQ
+927 GRLSGPEPG
-934 AQEQG
+934 AEA
-939 GLR
+939 R

>member
-1 MMQPSATMLFAT
+1 MNAMPLFGAF
-13 LALPWLAALALF
+13 ALPWLAALALF
-25 ALPNDRRNAAAGIAG
+25 ALPNERRNAAAGIAG
-40 GATLLALTLLALQGP
+40 AATVLAVVLLATLGP
-55 AMFDGLVLNSSV
+55 AVFAGTVSQLSWP
-67 QWLPFKGA
+67 WLPFARA
-75 DFGLRADGLA
+75 DFGLRVDGLA
-85 WTFAMLVLVIGAL
+85 WTFAMLVAGIGAL

-110 DPMARFYAFFMLFM
+110 DPMARFYAFFMIFM
-124 GAMLGVVLADNL
+124 GAMLGVILADNL

-142 WELTSIAS
+142 WELTSLSS

-173 TAAGGLALLG
+173 TGLGGFALLA

-193 SFKLDDVL
+193 SFSLDAVL
-201 AAGDAVRAHP
+201 AAGETIRTHR
-211 WYAPALLLILAGA
+211 WYAPALLLILLGA
-224 FSKSA
+224 FAKSA

-252 SATLVKAGVFLLA
+252 SATLVKAGVFLIA
-265 RLHPTLSGTDLWFY
+265 RLHPALSGSDLWFY
-279 VVSLTGLATLL
+279 VVSLTGLATLV

-359 RDMRHLNG
+359 RDMRSLNG

-372 PVTAVLAIVASS
+372 PGTAVLAIIASA

-407 LDTQPVLAVLIPL
+407 LDAHRTLGLAIPL
-420 LATLAAAFSVAYSVR
+420 LATVATAFSVAYSVR

-450 RMPHD
+450 HTPHD

-469 LCVLVGTLPAITIGP
+469 VCLLVGILPAVTIGS
-484 LLATTATPVVG
+484 LLAVAATHVVG
-495 GTLPYYSLAIW
+495 GTLPAYSLAIW

-512 LLMSVVALGVGVVFY
+512 LLMSAIALGVGTLFY

-534 RLHDLVHLPRGGREI
+534 RLHDLIHLPRGGREI
-549 LDFTIAAAVRLARAL
+549 FDFSVSAAVLAARAV
-564 TGRIVNGSLQRSVL
+564 TGTLVNGSLQRSVFLITLGSVVAGAWML
-578 LICAAAV
+578 L
-585 VVGVWPWLTGTAA
+585 GTEPTGD
-598 APATRAAAT
+598 
-607 AAGPAAWTLWLIAL
+607 AGPVIGLDAHPLAWTLWLIAL
-621 VALAALLLRHR
+621 LALAALLTRHR

-641 GVVGLTV
+641 GVIGLVV
-648 SLTFGALS
+648 SLTFGGLS

-671 VLLLLLALNFL
+671 ILLLLLALHFL
-682 PRQSTP
+682 PQRSAR
-688 TDSSARRWRDAV
+688 TDPPRRRWRDAIV
-700 IALAG
+700 ALGAG
-705 GIGVSA
+705 VGVSA
-711 IVHAVLTRPRP
+711 IVYAVLSRPKP

-737 FGTNAVNVIL
+737 FGANAVNVIL
-747 VDFRAF
+747 VDFRGF

-763 LAALLVASLLPRAE
+763 LAAVIVAALLPRARTLPE
-777 APAATPVPP
+777 AQP
-786 AGAAPAREFSLM
+786 GDDRSQM
-798 LEITS
+798 LEITA
-803 RVMLPLTALVAA
+803 RVMLPLVALVAV
-815 WFFIR
+815 WFFLR
-820 GHNLP
+820 GHNQP

-843 LGSGTSWV
+843 LGSGTAWV
-851 EQRSRPGFEAWIG
+851 ERRSLPSFEAWIG
-864 WGLACATVTG
+864 WGLACATLTG
-874 LLSLA
+874 LTSLA

-890 APVLPVVDKI
+890 APVLPVVDKL
-900 SIASAMFFDLGVFLA
+900 SIASAMFFDLGVFLT
-915 VAGASMLALTRL
+915 VAGAAMLALTRL
-927 GRLGEPQ
+927 GRLSDPQ
-934 AQEQG
+934 PGAEAP
-939 GLR
+939 

>member
-1 MMQPSATMLFAT
+1 MTTHSTGLLWAV
-13 LALPWLAALALF
+13 ALPWLAALALF
-25 ALPNDRRNAAAGIAG
+25 ALPNGRRNAAAAIAG
-40 GATLLALTLLALQGP
+40 GATLLALALLAALGP
-55 AMFDGLVLNSSV
+55 AVFAGDVPRLSWR
-67 QWLPFKGA
+67 WLPFAGA
-75 DFGLRADGLA
+75 DFGFRADGLA
-85 WTFAMLVLVIGAL
+85 WMFGVLVLGIGGL
-98 VVLYARYYLSDS
+98 VVLYARYYLAAS
-110 DPMARFYAFFMLFM
+110 DPMARFYALFMVFM
-124 GAMLGVVLADNL
+124 GAMLGLVLADNL

-142 WELTSIAS
+142 WELTSISS

-158 GRADARQGAR
+158 DRADARQGAR

-173 TAAGGLALLG
+173 TALGGLALLA
-183 GVLLLGEIVG
+183 GVLLLGRIVG
-193 SFKLDDVL
+193 SFQLDAVL
-201 AAGDAVRAHP
+201 AAGELVRAHP
-211 WYAPALLLILAGA
+211 WYAPTLLLILLGA

-252 SATLVKAGVFLLA
+252 SATLVKAGVFLIA
-265 RLHPTLSGTDLWFY
+265 RLHPTLAGTDLWFY
-279 VVSLTGLATLL
+279 VVSLTGLATLV
-290 VGAYVAVF
+290 VGAYIAVF

-359 RDMRHLNG
+359 RDMRRLHG
-367 LWKYM
+367 LWKHM
-372 PVTAVLAIVASS
+372 PMTAVLAIVASA

-400 FFAETLG
+400 LFAETLQ
-407 LDTQPVLAVLIPL
+407 LDSTPLLTLAIPVLATV
-420 LATLAAAFSVAYSVR
+420 AAAFSVGYSLR

-445 PKGLP
+445 PVGLAGK
-450 RMPHD
+450 PHD

-469 LCVLVGTLPAITIGP
+469 LCLLVGVLPALTVGP
-484 LLATTATPVVG
+484 LLAVAATPVVG
-495 GTLPYYSLAIW
+495 GVLPAYSLAIW

-512 LLMSVVALGVGVVFY
+512 LLMSVLALVLGAALY
-527 FMLQRLF
+527 FMLQRFF
-534 RLHDLVHLPRGGREI
+534 RLHELVHLPRGGREVF
-549 LDFTIAAAVRLARAL
+549 DFTIAVAVGAARSVTGAL
-564 TGRIVNGSLQRSVL
+564 VNGSLQRSVM
-578 LICAAAV
+578 LIVLV
-585 VVGVWPWLTGTAA
+585 VVALGAWTVLGPGAVGP
-598 APATRAAAT
+598 APPSSSTPVP
-607 AAGPAAWTLWLIAL
+607 AGPVGWTLWLLALVSLAAL
-621 VALAALLLRHR
+621 VARHR
-632 ERLEALIYL
+632 ERLEALLYL
-641 GVVGLTV
+641 GVVGLVV

-671 VLLLLLALNFL
+671 ILLLLLALNFL
-682 PRQSTP
+682 PQQSLRSDP
-688 TDSSARRWRDAV
+688 PSRRWRDAG
-700 IALAG
+700 IALAAG
-705 GIGVSA
+705 VGISTLVY
-711 IVHAVLTRPRP
+711 AVLMRPRP

-728 FLENAVPGA
+728 FLENSVPGA

-763 LAALLVASLLPRAE
+763 LAAVLVAALLPRGAV
-777 APAATPVPP
+777 AAARGAATE
-786 AGAAPAREFSLM
+786 RSLM

-803 RVMLPLTALVAA
+803 RLMLPLAALVAL
-815 WFFIR
+815 WFFLR

-843 LGSGTSWV
+843 LGNGTQWV
-851 EQRSRPGFEAWIG
+851 EERSRPNFEAWIG
-864 WGLACATVTG
+864 WGLGCAALTG
-874 LLSLA
+874 LVSLA
-879 LGYPFLTSTYF
+879 LGHPFLTSAYL
-890 APVLPVVDKI
+890 APVVPLLEKVPI
-900 SIASAMFFDLGVFLA
+900 PSAMFFDLGVFLT
-915 VAGASMLALTRL
+915 VAGATMLALTRL
-927 GRLGEPQ
+927 GRLQSSAGS
-934 AQEQG
+934 G
-939 GLR
+939 GRA

>member
-1 MMQPSATMLFAT
+1 MPLQLLAA

-25 ALPNDRRNAAAGIAG
+25 ALPNGRRNTAAAIAG
-40 GATLLALTLLALQGP
+40 GATLLAAALLAMLGP
-55 AMFDGLVLNSSV
+55 AVFAGEVPRFSLP
-67 QWLPFKGA
+67 WLPFEGA

-85 WTFAMLVLVIGAL
+85 WTFAMLVLGIGAL
-98 VVLYARYYLSDS
+98 VVLYARYYLSAD
-110 DPMARFYAFFMLFM
+110 DPMARFYALFMLFM
-124 GAMLGVVLADNL
+124 GAMLGLVLADNL

-142 WELTSIAS
+142 WELTSLSS

-158 GRADARQGAR
+158 DRAEARRGAR

-173 TAAGGLALLG
+173 TALGGLALLG
-183 GVLLLGEIVG
+183 GVLLLGSIVG
-193 SFKLDDVL
+193 SFRLDAVL
-201 AAGDAVRAHP
+201 AAGDTVRAHP
-211 WYAPALLLILAGA
+211 WYAPTLLLILLGA

-252 SATLVKAGVFLLA
+252 SATLVKAGVFLIA
-265 RLHPTLSGTDLWFY
+265 RLHPALAGTDLWFY
-279 VVSLTGLATLL
+279 VVSLTGLATLV
-290 VGAYVAVF
+290 VGAYIAVF

-329 VAGVFHILNH
+329 AAGVFHILNH

-349 AGIIDHEAGS
+349 AGVIDHEAGS
-359 RDMRHLNG
+359 RDMRQLNG

-372 PVTAVLAIVASS
+372 RLTAVLAIVASA

-400 FFAETLG
+400 FFAETL
-407 LDTQPVLAVLIPL
+407 LIDARPLAAVAIPL
-420 LATLAAAFSVAYSVR
+420 LATVAAAFSVAYSLR

-445 PKGLP
+445 PIDLP
-450 RMPHD
+450 RTPHD
-455 PPFWMLVPV
+455 PPFWMLVPI
-464 GALAL
+464 GALAV
-469 LCVLVGTLPAITIGP
+469 LCLLVGILPALMVGP
-484 LLATTATPVVG
+484 VLAVTAAPVVG
-495 GTLPYYSLAIW
+495 GTLPDYSLAIW
-506 HGLNLP
+506 HGFNLP
-512 LLMSVVALGVGVVFY
+512 LLMSVLALFTGVVLY

-534 RLHDLVHLPRGGREI
+534 RLHDLVHLPRGGREVF
-549 LDFTIAAAVRLARAL
+549 DATVAAAVRASRAL
-564 TGRIVNGSLQRSVL
+564 TDRLVDGSVQRSVL
-578 LICAAAV
+578 LITLAALALGLWTSSAPQHAAMPAAV
-585 VVGVWPWLTGTAA
+585 
-598 APATRAAAT
+598 AAT
-607 AAGPAAWTLWLIAL
+607 SAGPVAWTLWLL
-621 VALAALLLRHR
+621 TLCALAALVVRHR
-632 ERLEALIYL
+632 ERLEALVYL
-641 GVVGLTV
+641 GVVGLAV

-671 VLLLLLALNFL
+671 ILLLLLALNFL
-682 PRQSTP
+682 PRRTARTDTP
-688 TDSSARRWRDAV
+688 ARRWRDAGL
-700 IALAG
+700 ALGAG
-705 GIGVSA
+705 AGISTLVY
-711 IVHAVLTRPRP
+711 AVLSRPRP

-728 FLENAVPGA
+728 FLDNAVPGA

-763 LAALLVASLLPRAE
+763 LAAVLVAALLPRAGTAGTVD
-777 APAATPVPP
+777 APGAA
-786 AGAAPAREFSLM
+786 AGAGRSLM
-798 LEITS
+798 LEVTS
-803 RVMLPLTALVAA
+803 RVMLPLTALVAV
-815 WFFIR
+815 WFFLR

-843 LGSGTSWV
+843 LGSGADWV
-851 EQRSRPGFEAWIG
+851 ERRSAPRFEAWIG

-874 LLSLA
+874 LVSLA
-879 LGYPFLTSTYF
+879 LDHPFLTSAYLT
-890 APVLPVVDKI
+890 PVLPVIEKLPI
-900 SIASAMFFDLGVFLA
+900 PSAMFFDLGVFLT
-915 VAGASMLALTRL
+915 VAGAAALALTRL
-927 GRLGEPQ
+927 GRLSGAPHD
-934 AQEQG
+934 G
-939 GLR
+939 GRI

>member
-1 MMQPSATMLFAT
+1 MTGGSTPALLLAA

-25 ALPNDRRNAAAGIAG
+25 ALPNARRNTAAAVAG
-40 GATLLALTLLALQGP
+40 GATLAALALLGAAGP
-55 AMFDGLVLNSSV
+55 TVFDGGVLRIAWA
-67 QWLPFKGA
+67 WLPFEGA

-85 WTFAMLVLVIGAL
+85 WTFGMLVLAIGAL
-98 VVLYARYYLSDS
+98 VVLYARYYLSES

-124 GAMLGVVLADNL
+124 GAMLGIVLADNL

-173 TAAGGLALLG
+173 TALGGLALLA

-193 SFKLDDVL
+193 SFKLDAVL
-201 AAGDAVRAHP
+201 AAGETVRAHP
-211 WYAPALLLILAGA
+211 WYAPTLLLILLGA

-265 RLHPTLSGTDLWFY
+265 RLHPTLAGSELWFY
-279 VVSLTGLATLL
+279 VVSLTGLATLV
-290 VGAYVAVF
+290 VGAYIAVF

-321 GLSTPLAT
+321 GLSTPMAT

-349 AGIIDHEAGS
+349 AGIIDHETGS
-359 RDMRHLNG
+359 RDMRPLGG
-367 LWKYM
+367 LWKFM
-372 PVTAVLAIVASS
+372 PMTAVLAIVASS

-400 FFAETLG
+400 FFAETLH
-407 LDTQPVLAVLIPL
+407 LHTTPLLTLAIPVLATV
-420 LATLAAAFSVAYSVR
+420 AAAFSVAYSVR

-445 PKGLP
+445 PKDLP
-450 RMPHD
+450 RTPHD

-469 LCVLVGTLPAITIGP
+469 LCVLVGILPALTVGP
-484 LLATTATPVVG
+484 LLAVTAAPVVG
-495 GTLPYYSLAIW
+495 APLPTYSLAIW

-512 LLMSVVALGVGVVFY
+512 LLMSVIALVAGTAIY
-527 FMLQRLF
+527 FMLQRIF
-534 RLHDLVHLPRGGREI
+534 KLHDLVHLRRGGREI
-549 LDFTIAAAVRLARAL
+549 FDFTVAATVRLARAAIA
-564 TGRIVNGSLQRSVL
+564 RIANGSLQRSVL
-578 LICAAAV
+578 LICGAALLL
-585 VVGVWPWLTGTAA
+585 GGWPWLTGDAVPA
-598 APATRAAAT
+598 ATRTAAT
-607 AAGPAAWTLWLIAL
+607 AAGPVGWTLWLLAL
-621 VALAALLLRHR
+621 VALAALLARYR
-632 ERLEALIYL
+632 ERIEALIYL
-641 GVVGLTV
+641 GVIGLVV

-671 VLLLLLALNFL
+671 ILLMLLALNFL
-682 PRQSTP
+682 PRRSEP
-688 TDSSARRWRDAV
+688 TDSNRRRGRDAV

-705 GIGVSA
+705 GIGISA

-728 FLENAVPGA
+728 FLENALPGA

-763 LAALLVASLLPRAE
+763 LAALLVAALLPRA
-777 APAATPVPP
+777 ATTAAQ
-786 AGAAPAREFSLM
+786 AAPSDADAARSLL
-798 LEITS
+798 LEVTS
-803 RVMLPLTALVAA
+803 RVMIPLTAIVAV
-815 WFFIR
+815 WFFLR

-843 LGSGTSWV
+843 LGSGTNWV
-851 EQRSRPGFEAWIG
+851 EQRSRPSFEAWIG
-864 WGLACATVTG
+864 WGVACATITG
-874 LLSLA
+874 IVSLG

-890 APVLPVVDKI
+890 APVLPVIDKV
-900 SIASAMFFDLGVFLA
+900 SIASAMFFDFGVFLT
-915 VAGASMLALTRL
+915 VAGAAMLALTRL
-927 GRLGEPQ
+927 GRMSQRE
-934 AQEQG
+934 AAG
-939 GLR
+939 GAA